1 MEQEL
6 ACRLRLGDI
15 IALVALGI
23 SIITLVWNISN
34 SIIEKT
40 ARIKIRIGR
49 CLDFSLI
56 VGSDIPDK
64 LKPSLTITVINISP
78 FDLYITK
85 PMFQG
90 IRFGFFPIKIKGYE
104 GCYLT
109 KLNEQ
114 YPVYLKSRE
123 QYAINVEINETISQ
137 MLDNFG
143 NGNKLRVRIMDTTS
157 KKFYSNKIGI
167 NELQIFKKSFIKSQ

>member
-6 ACRLRLGDI
+6 ACNLRLGDI

-23 SIITLVWNISN
+23 SIITLIWNIAN

-56 VGSDIPDK
+56 VGSDTPDK

-78 FDLYITK
+78 FNLYITK

-90 IRFGFFPIKIKGYE
+90 IRFRFFPVKFKGYE
-104 GCYLT
+104 GLYLT
-109 KLNEQ
+109 KANEN
-114 YPVYLKSRE
+114 YPIYLKSRD
-123 QYAINVEINETISQ
+123 QYATNVEVNETISQ

-143 NGNKLRVRIMDTTS
+143 NKNKLRVRIMDTTG
-157 KKFYSNKIGI
+157 KKFYSNKISI
-167 NELQIFKKSFIKSQ
+167 NELQIFKESFLV